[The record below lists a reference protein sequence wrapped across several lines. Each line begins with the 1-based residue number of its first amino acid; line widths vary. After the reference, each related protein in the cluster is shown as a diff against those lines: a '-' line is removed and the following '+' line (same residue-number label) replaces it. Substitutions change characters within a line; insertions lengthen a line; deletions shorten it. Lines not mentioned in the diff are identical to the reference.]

1 MTETYKIAKEV
12 KKITGI
18 NFLEKKRQTEYVEA
32 RSFFVHILKNY
43 YKLRNRDIIIIFNNL
58 GFDMDSATLCHAIK
72 MFEVYEHNNRRMQEW
87 FDNLFEKPNYK
98 RKMPDETTSS
108 SRTIPIHCE
117 TDTELIPEFAMIEL
131 NGELISPGKRWIGE
145 TSIPTITS

>member
-1 MTETYKIAKEV
+1 MSTLTKSSSLFIAVQFSPRLYIALKIYL
-12 KKITGI
+12 
-18 NFLEKKRQTEYVEA
+18 N
-32 RSFFVHILKNY
+32 
-43 YKLRNRDIIIIFNNL
+43 
-58 GFDMDSATLCHAIK
+58 
-72 MFEVYEHNNRRMQEW
+72 
-87 FDNLFEKPNYK
+87 KPNYK